1 MSKKI
6 LKLNRLLVTGH
17 LSEYTPYCVVKEI
30 LEAHNISHTILPKE
44 ELNFSHQQ
52 LEIQRILKFRTL
64 EIESNESNNFD
75 EKSLRYLATFVNPK
89 VKTWTKSSLLKCY
102 DHMMNFEYESIEK
115 LRKLDINFNSK
126 SPENIK
132 GLNACMLY
140 KICLYYHIYTKWNT
154 NESDM
159 VFMIKKLFEPA
170 NEIRLHLTNLIQS
183 LDKTRLINLY
193 LNIPKHNQKINFTIK
208 NIDEVLNDNPLLNLE
223 HEKITDSIIKFR
235 DINYVLQNVFPTN
248 HNDAI
253 VLTALNYKLNVTES
267 KYPLDEYKAIL
278 KNPSLELYV
287 PYDPIFRKNYLK
299 SPKWYDTR
307 NVWNINLSELYNEGD
322 LKNMCITEGFTV
334 DDFRNSEPQI
344 LLLQSQT
351 CNTFYY
357 GKNPYNLEQTE
368 SPIMCEVLE
377 DLKEEDCLS
386 YGNYSK
392 KSFVT
397 YSIDEIYTLFMT
409 YRSYVNPTDVH
420 QCLGKRVINK
430 LKFIAQKYNII
441 KLLSIIS
448 ELDKWY
454 EYSNEN
460 TERLRE
466 LYSKASVE
474 RRTYIKRY
482 FEALTKCGMYMRGW
496 DGESEYPLGEKS
508 TLKVNIRYENI
519 EQNVSNSISN
529 VMEFI
534 KDNLYEDEKE
544 VLVKLPL
551 MKYTKY
557 HDENFNFKAVTFVPS
572 PDPEDGNTIVERL
585 EIVSKGSSYK
595 NMKSC
600 IRLSSNIILTSV
612 YFYSISL
619 NLDEPYN
626 INNLEHIT

>member
-6 LKLNRLLVTGH
+6 LKLNRLLITGH

-30 LEAHNISHTILPKE
+30 LESHNISFSNLPNE
-44 ELNFSHQQ
+44 ELSFARQQ
-52 LEIQRILKFRTL
+52 TEIQRILKFRTL
-64 EIESNESNNFD
+64 EIETNEVGGFD
-75 EKSLRYLATFVNPK
+75 EKSLRYLATFVNYN

-115 LRKLDINFNSK
+115 LRKLDINFNPK
-126 SPENIK
+126 SPESIK

-154 NESDM
+154 SESDM

-170 NEIRLHLTNLIQS
+170 NEIRLHLSNLIQS

-193 LNIPKHNQKINFTIK
+193 LNIPKHNQKVNLTFK

-223 HEKITDSIIKFR
+223 HSKITDSIIKFR
-235 DINYVLQNVFPTN
+235 DINYILMSLFPTN
-248 HNDAI
+248 HSDAI
-253 VLTALNYKLNVTES
+253 VLTALNYKLNITES
-267 KYPLDEYKAIL
+267 KYPFDEYKAIL

-287 PYDPIFRKNYLK
+287 PYDPVFRKNYLK
-299 SPKWYDTR
+299 NPKWY
-307 NVWNINLSELYNEGD
+307 NINSVWNINLCELYNEGD
-322 LKNMCITEGFTV
+322 LKNMCISEGFTV
-334 DDFRNSEPQI
+334 DDFRNSEPQV

-351 CNTFYY
+351 CNTFYF
-357 GKNPYNLEQTE
+357 GKNPYNLEQIE
-368 SPIMCEVLE
+368 SPIMYEVLE
-377 DLKEEDCLS
+377 DLKEEDCIS

-392 KSFVT
+392 RNFTT
-397 YSIDEIYTLFMT
+397 YSIDEIYALFLT
-409 YRSYVNPTDVH
+409 YRSYVNPTDIH

-474 RRTYIKRY
+474 RRTYIRRY

-508 TLKVNIRYENI
+508 TLKVNISYETI
-519 EQNVSNSISN
+519 EQNVGESISQ
-529 VMEFI
+529 VMDYLN
-534 KDNLYEDEKE
+534 DNLYEEEKE
-544 VLVKLPL
+544 ILIKLPL

-557 HDENFNFKAVTFVPS
+557 HDENFNFKTLTFVPS
-572 PDPEDGNTIVERL
+572 PDPEDGSTIVERL
-585 EIVSKGSSYK
+585 EIVSKGSAHK

-600 IRLSSNIILTSV
+600 IRVSSNILLSSV
-612 YFYSISL
+612 YFYSCSL
-619 NLDEPYN
+619 NLEEPYN
-626 INNLEHIT
+626 IKYLDYIS

>member
-6 LKLNRLLVTGH
+6 LKLNRLLITGH

-30 LEAHNISHTILPKE
+30 LESHNISFSNLPNE
-44 ELNFSHQQ
+44 ELSFARQQ
-52 LEIQRILKFRTL
+52 TEIQRILKFRTL
-64 EIESNESNNFD
+64 EIETHENGSFD
-75 EKSLRYLATFVNPK
+75 EKSLRYLATFVNTN

-115 LRKLDINFNSK
+115 LRKLDINFNPK
-126 SPENIK
+126 SPESVK

-154 NESDM
+154 SESDM

-170 NEIRLHLTNLIQS
+170 NEIRLHLSNLIQS

-193 LNIPKHNQKINFTIK
+193 LNIPKHNQKVNLTFK

-223 HEKITDSIIKFR
+223 HSKITDSIIKFR
-235 DINYVLQNVFPTN
+235 DINYILMNLFPTN
-248 HNDAI
+248 HSDAI
-253 VLTALNYKLNVTES
+253 VLTALNYKLNITES
-267 KYPLDEYKAIL
+267 KYPFDEYKAIL

-287 PYDPIFRKNYLK
+287 PYDPVFRKNYLK
-299 SPKWYDTR
+299 NPKWY
-307 NVWNINLSELYNEGD
+307 NINSVWNINLCELYNEGD
-322 LKNMCITEGFTV
+322 LKNMCISEGFTV
-334 DDFRNSEPQI
+334 DDFRNSEPQV

-351 CNTFYY
+351 CNTFYF

-368 SPIMCEVLE
+368 SPIMIEVLE
-377 DLKEEDCLS
+377 DLKEEDCIS

-392 KSFVT
+392 RSFVT
-397 YSIDEIYTLFMT
+397 YSIDEIYALFLT
-409 YRSYVNPTDVH
+409 YRSYVNPTDIH

-474 RRTYIKRY
+474 RRTYIRRY

-508 TLKVNIRYENI
+508 TLKVNISYETI
-519 EQNVSNSISN
+519 EQNVGESISQ
-529 VMEFI
+529 VMDFI

-544 VLVKLPL
+544 ILIKLPL

-557 HDENFNFKAVTFVPS
+557 HDENFNFKALTFVPS

-585 EIVSKGSSYK
+585 EIVSKGSTHK

-612 YFYSISL
+612 YFYSCSL
-619 NLDEPYN
+619 NLEEPYN
-626 INNLEHIT
+626 INLLEHIS

>member
-1 MSKKI
+1 MSKRT

-30 LEAHNISHTILPKE
+30 LEAHNISFSNLPDE
-44 ELNFSHQQ
+44 ELSFARQQ
-52 LEIQRILKFRTL
+52 TEIQRILKFRTL
-64 EIESNESNNFD
+64 EIETNDSGGFD
-75 EKSLRYLATFVNPK
+75 EKSLRYLATFVNTNI
-89 VKTWTKSSLLKCY
+89 KTWTKSSLLKCY
-102 DHMMNFEYESIEK
+102 DHMMNFEYESVEK
-115 LRKLDINFNSK
+115 LRKLDINFNPK
-126 SPENIK
+126 SPETIK

-154 NESDM
+154 SESDM

-170 NEIRLHLTNLIQS
+170 NEIRLHLSNLIQS

-193 LNIPKHNQKINFTIK
+193 LNIPKHNHKVNFTLK

-223 HEKITDSIIKFR
+223 HEKITDSILKYK
-235 DINYVLQNVFPTN
+235 DIDYVLKNVFPTN

-253 VLTALNYKLNVTES
+253 VLAALNYKLNITES
-267 KYPLDEYKAIL
+267 KYPFDEYKAIL

-287 PYDPIFRKNYLK
+287 PYDPFFRKHYLK
-299 SPKWYDTR
+299 SPKWYDISK
-307 NVWNINLSELYNEGD
+307 VWNISLSQIYTEGE
-322 LKNMCITEGFTV
+322 LKNMCISEGFTV
-334 DDFRNSEPQI
+334 DDFRNSEPHV

-351 CNTFYY
+351 CNTFYF

-368 SPIMCEVLE
+368 SPVMCEILE
-377 DLKEEDCLS
+377 DLKDEDCLS
-386 YGNYSK
+386 YGNYAK
-392 KSFVT
+392 RSFIT
-397 YSIDEIYTLFMT
+397 YSIDEIYTMFMT

-441 KLLSIIS
+441 KLMSVIS

-466 LYSKASVE
+466 LYSKASIE
-474 RRTYIKRY
+474 RKTHIKRY
-482 FEALTKCGMYMRGW
+482 FDALTKCGMYMRGW

-508 TLKVNIRYENI
+508 TLQVKIRYEMI
-519 EQNVSNSISN
+519 EQNVTQSISDALDYLQ
-529 VMEFI
+529 
-534 KDNLYEDEKE
+534 DNLYEDEKE
-544 VLVKLPL
+544 ILIKLPL

-557 HDENFNFKAVTFVPS
+557 HDETYDFKTFSFVPS
-572 PDPEDGNTIVERL
+572 PDPEDGNTMIERL
-585 EIVSKGSSYK
+585 EIVAKGSTYK

-600 IRLSSNIILTSV
+600 IRVSSNIILSSV
-612 YFYSISL
+612 YFYSCSL
-619 NLDEPYN
+619 NLDEPFN
-626 INNLEHIT
+626 IKYLEYIT